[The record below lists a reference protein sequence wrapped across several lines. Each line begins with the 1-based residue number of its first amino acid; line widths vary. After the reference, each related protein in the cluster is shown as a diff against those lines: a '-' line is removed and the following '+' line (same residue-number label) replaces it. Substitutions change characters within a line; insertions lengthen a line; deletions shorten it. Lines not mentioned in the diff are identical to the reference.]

1 MGETIV
7 QSEFNPISSAFRK
20 CPPDFCDR
28 SRPFCFEFQC
38 YRKCPDGYVTHE
50 NQCVSECPGDAP
62 FQDNKICSRNCPAEK
77 PFVQEGVCVPECS
90 EGMFINGIHCVLNC
104 NDQHVLNGTCV
115 NACPL
120 THRYFIDE
128 KNNSVCMEQ
137 CPDFT
142 VHNDRSCEVFC
153 PSNMVFVYNFS
164 CHNACPY
171 HSDLIL
177 PVSSGGICIPVCVER
192 CPTNY
197 VINDRTCATKCPS
210 ALVRIDNICAE
221 KCPKSKPLILFNEIY
236 RNETEF
242 SCSKSCPDGTKPVD
256 DFVCFPVCSPGL
268 YYHRPTNATYL
279 FKLDK
284 NPICVL
290 HCLPGYKSC
299 PRNPS
304 ACCSI
309 DSMIPLCRWDVLISL
324 ICYSLHLLMS
334 AFITRL
340 LIFGCPRWIEKRRY
354 LFHLVPGLCF
364 LYACDFIG
372 GSFFYTF
379 LKQTK
384 DMFVGVCEKSDPHA
398 LSYSE
403 TFQLTII
410 DRVFPV
416 VILQSVDVDISSF

>member
-1 MGETIV
+1 MIV
-7 QSEFNPISSAFRK
+7 RDLSVSNSSATGNAQMDMLLTRISASPNALEMLLFK
-20 CPPDFCDR
+20 TTKYAHATVL
-28 SRPFCFEFQC
+28 Q
-38 YRKCPDGYVTHE
+38 K
-50 NQCVSECPGDAP
+50 
-62 FQDNKICSRNCPAEK
+62 K

-177 PVSSGGICIPVCVER
+177 PVSSGGIRIPVCVER

-197 VINDRTCATKCPS
+197 VINDRTCATTCPPD
-210 ALVRIDNICAE
+210 LVRIDNTCAE
-221 KCPKSKPLILFNEIY
+221 KCPKSKPLILFYEIY
-236 RNETEF
+236 KNVTEHF
-242 SCSKSCPDGTKPVD
+242 CSKVCPAGTKLVN
-256 DFVCFPVCSPGL
+256 DFACFPVCLPRI
-268 YYHRPTNATYL
+268 YDPRPTNFTYL
-279 FKLDK
+279 IKLDK

-290 HCLPGYKSC
+290 QCLPGHKSC
-299 PRNPS
+299 HRNPS

-309 DSMIPLCRWDVLISL
+309 DSMIPFCRLDVVISL
-324 ICYSLHLLMS
+324 ICHIFQLLIS
-334 AFITRL
+334 AFISIL
-340 LIFGCPRWIEKRRY
+340 LICGCPRWIEKRRY

-372 GSFFYTF
+372 GSIFYTF
-379 LKQTK
+379 LKETK
-384 DMFVGVCEKSDPHA
+384 DLFVGVCEKSDPHA

-416 VILQSVDVDISSF
+416 VILQSVDVVIS